1 MTSNEVVIV
10 LDDAVVAA
18 SVGASAIDMGQN
30 ENVVK
35 VTSYLDWSLMM
46 VRRGMVRHF
55 CHSSFL
61 KQREVRNDSM

>member
-35 VTSYLDWSLMM
+35 VTSYLDGSLMM
-46 VRRGMVRHF
+46 VRRGMVRH
-55 CHSSFL
+55 SSFL
-61 KQREVRNDSM
+61 KQREVRNESM